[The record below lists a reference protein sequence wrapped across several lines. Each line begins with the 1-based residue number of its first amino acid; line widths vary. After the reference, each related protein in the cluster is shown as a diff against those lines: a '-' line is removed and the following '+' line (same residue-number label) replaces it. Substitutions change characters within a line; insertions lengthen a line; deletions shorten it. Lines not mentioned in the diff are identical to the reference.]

1 MIESKLVVLLALV
14 AVPFAFQVLGFA
26 ADGSAPVPEGVN
38 LDTEFCMVEYE
49 GQMRPYRIFFPS
61 SYIHGQKAPKGEA
74 KEFPLVIVLHPAG
87 GDETS
92 YFQWKG
98 EPARIQV
105 VAEERGYIV
114 AAPALPPLPER
125 KKEEE
130 PEAEGE
136 KPGEGD
142 FVSSYWNRLAE
153 VKIPEMVSALVR
165 EIKKQRWIDDSRVY
179 LMGASKGG
187 MSTYLAASREPETF
201 AAICGVVA
209 LFPDEAVEG
218 LSKVPVMMFNATRD
232 KHFSIDKARE
242 MVEKLEAA
250 GGEAK
255 LHVVEGGH
263 GGYRNYEAYNLIFDW
278 FDAHQRK
285 AEEKE

>member
-1 MIESKLVVLLALV
+1 MIESK
-14 AVPFAFQVLGFA
+14 
-26 ADGSAPVPEGVN
+26 SEGVN
-38 LDTEFCMVEYE
+38 LGTEFCMVEYE

-61 SYIHGQKAPKGEA
+61 SYIHGQKAPKAEA
-74 KEFPLVIVLHPAG
+74 KKFPLVIVLHPAG

-105 VAEERGYIV
+105 VAEERGYVV
-114 AAPALPPLPER
+114 AAPSLPPLPER
-125 KKEEE
+125 KGGGSVL
-130 PEAEGE
+130 A
-136 KPGEGD
+136 
-142 FVSSYWNRLAE
+142 SYWDRLAE
-153 VKIPEMVSALVR
+153 VRVPEMVSALVR

>member
-1 MIESKLVVLLALV
+1 MIESRLVVALALAAAPLAFHV
-14 AVPFAFQVLGFA
+14 AGMA
-26 ADGSAPVPEGVN
+26 AEGGPRAEGVN
-38 LDTEFCMVEYE
+38 LNTEFCMVEYK
-49 GQMRPYRIFFPS
+49 GYMRPYRIFFPS
-61 SYIHGQKAPKGEA
+61 GYIHGQRAKDGEPKR
-74 KEFPLVIVLHPAG
+74 FPLVIVLHPAG

-98 EPARIQV
+98 DPDRIQV
-105 VAEERGYIV
+105 VAEERGYVV
-114 AAPALPPLPER
+114 ATPSLPPLPES
-125 KKEEE
+125 KGG
-130 PEAEGE
+130 AG
-136 KPGEGD
+136 GILD
-142 FVSSYWNRLAE
+142 SYWTRLAE
-153 VKIPEMVSALVR
+153 VRVPEMVEALVN
-165 EIKKQRWIDDSRVY
+165 EIKKQRWIDDTRVY

-187 MSTYLAASREPETF
+187 MSTYLAASRNPETF

-209 LFPDEAVEG
+209 LFPDDAVEA

-263 GGYRNYEAYNLIFDW
+263 GGYRNYEAFDLIFDW

-285 AEEKE
+285 VEEPPAAEDE